1 MVTSRL
7 LPPHFLYFDC
17 ILYPFLPL
25 NILADD
31 RAHGT
36 NKFNDNVDSGSDNDE
51 ITEWSDNNRKQLPLL
66 FRSGFF
72 RYLNKDGVTVR
83 AECLNCKLVYCG
95 RAWSSSNFL
104 KHLSVRFHIYLNLV
118 VKVNKSHVL
127 N

>member
-17 ILYPFLPL
+17 ILHPFLPL

-104 KHLSVRFHIYLNLV
+104 KHLSVRFLNLV
-118 VKVNKSHVL
+118 VKVNNSHIF